1 MASTI
6 TIKSDDYKGRY
17 MQLVCEQTKDEA
29 NNKSVIKW
37 TLSSIGGEVNYYSTG
52 PTSVYIN
59 ATCVYYKDRVNYT
72 SEVFPAAKGSVSG
85 TIEVDH
91 NEDGTKGTSV
101 LLNTVV
107 YYGSGSIK
115 GYSSW
120 WELDPIQRYARLTNA
135 PSSFDNTSPPAVEYT
150 YPSGNNVS
158 KVEVCIAD
166 SAGYYALAPYGVVDK
181 AKTSYTFT
189 ADDLK
194 LLNNNVPS
202 NGTELAVMFVIRT
215 TYTDGNTD
223 AEGKTSTYK
232 MLEVADTK
240 PTVTMTVTPSNPP
253 SVPSALAN
261 TYIQGK
267 SGVNATITAEGRYKA
282 TISKAEVTADTV
294 GAGCFFTPPT
304 AKDTVTLTTGAITK
318 SGNVE
323 VVGSAKDTR
332 EFTGEAKQTIN
343 VTEYSRPLVIPIGSE
358 NAILC
363 YRSDGNG
370 KRVGNSSSVW
380 IKAKRSYYNLGGKNG
395 CSLQWRRKRSAEV
408 WNDNDHKWA
417 DLIPKTT
424 TNTDEYDALVSG
436 EFILNESYAVQIKAV
451 DDLGEHDIK
460 EFEIPTQDVALHLG
474 KGGKNVTIGEYCDYS
489 EEYTFRS
496 AWKAIFDNGIY
507 GTMTQQSVSDMLA
520 FAEGCPQGFTPF
532 FTGGSTTN
540 VPATGNYQYASG
552 FVCKRSDSQITV
564 VIFSYYSGD
573 LAINTYYD
581 TAGGWLGW
589 RYLHTTTT

>member
-6 TIKSDDYKGRY
+6 TIKSDAYKGRY

-37 TLSSIGGEVNYYSTG
+37 TLSSIGGEANYYSTG

-72 SEVFPAAKGSVSG
+72 SEVFPAAKDSVSG

-101 LLNTVV
+101 LLNTVI

-120 WELDPIQRYARLTNA
+120 WELDPIQRYARLTNT

-166 SAGYYALAPYGVVDK
+166 SAGDYALAPYRVVDK
-181 AKTSYTFT
+181 ETSYTFK

-215 TYTDGNTD
+215 TYTDGN
-223 AEGKTSTYK
+223 AEADGKPSTFY
-232 MLEVADTK
+232 MVETEDTAPRVSVSLAPDNPSSVA
-240 PTVTMTVTPSNPP
+240 S
-253 SVPSALAN
+253 SLAGV
-261 TYIQGK
+261 YIQGK
-267 SGVNATITAEGRYKA
+267 SRVKATITAEPRYNA
-282 TISKAEVTADTV
+282 EITDYSLSIGADLNSSTQNTITSGVLTAVNNVTVISMAGDTR
-294 GAGCFFTPPT
+294 GF
-304 AKDTVTLTTGAITK
+304 
-318 SGNVE
+318 
-323 VVGSAKDTR
+323 VGSHTTPIPVLA
-332 EFTGEAKQTIN
+332 
-343 VTEYSRPLVIPIGSE
+343 YSKPLVIPIGSE
-358 NAILC
+358 NSIQC
-363 YRSDGNG
+363 YRSDGYGN
-370 KRVGNSSSVW
+370 RVGDSSSVW
-380 IKAKRSYYNLGGKNG
+380 IKAKMFYNDLGGKNG
-395 CSLQWRRKRSAEV
+395 CTLEWRQKPSSATWGSQSWSPLTTVQNEYS
-408 WNDNDHKWA
+408 A
-417 DLIPKTT
+417 LIGGTFELK
-424 TNTDEYDALVSG
+424 
-436 EFILNESYAVQIKAV
+436 ESYSIQIRAI
-451 DDLGEHDIK
+451 DDLGEFDIK
-460 EFEIPTQDVALHLG
+460 DFEIPTRDVALHLG
-474 KGGKNVTIGEYCDYS
+474 KGGKNVSIGEYCDYS

-507 GTMTQQSVSDMLA
+507 GTMTQQGVSDMFA

-540 VPATGNYQYASG
+540 IPTTGNYAYASG
-552 FVCKRSDSQITV
+552 FVCKRSDTQITV

-589 RYLHTTTT
+589 RYLKTTTS